1 MEQARADP
9 ATHYL
14 ICRGTAHLVR
24 REPPAIAF
32 LGPENEAISAIDAS
46 RLTLLGWFRG
56 HRCVLVDLPEDL
68 TLAPP
73 GTVFEEL
80 RPLLPLQ
87 AADET
92 ALLAYAR
99 ALIVW
104 RSRQRHCGVC
114 GAPTWP
120 RNAGHVL
127 VCTNEPARASSSPA
141 SIPPSSCWLR
151 TARGRCSGGR
161 PPGRPGATP
170 HLAGFVEPGESL
182 EDAVAREVEEETSV
196 HVRRRA
202 LLRLQPWPF
211 PASLM
216 LGFHAHADAD
226 AGEVRLDGELEDAR
240 WFRLDELRAAHHP
253 AASTPHH
260 RASSARGL
268 VQYPIEELR
277 PCPPRYSRAGQARRG
292 SGSPPACGPSPGPC
306 SQPRGCAALR
316 RGPTSASTSM
326 GSTASCAAT
335 CWRC

>member
-114 GAPTWP
+114 GAPTLP

-127 VCTNEPARASSSPA
+127 VCTNEACKSEFFPRIDPAIIVLVTDRSRALLGRQA
-141 SIPPSSCWLR
+141 SW
-151 TARGRCSGGR
+151 
-161 PPGRPGATP
+161 PPGRYSA
-170 HLAGFVEPGESL
+170 LAGFVEPGESL

-196 HVRRRA
+196 HVRNVRYFA
-202 LLRLQPWPF
+202 SQPWPF

-240 WFRLDELRAAHHP
+240 WFRLDELRAAP
-253 AASTPHH
+253 TILLPPPHT
-260 RASSARGL
+260 
-268 VQYPIEELR
+268 I
-277 PCPPRYSRAGQARRG
+277 ARRLLE
-292 SGSPPACGPSPGPC
+292 AWF
-306 SQPRGCAALR
+306 
-316 RGPTSASTSM
+316 STQ
-326 GSTASCAAT
+326 
-335 CWRC
+335 

>member
-1 MEQARADP
+1 MTTAPGPSLHRHAEARLQEDWVEQARADP

-114 GAPTWP
+114 GAPTLP

-127 VCTNEPARASSSPA
+127 VCTNEACKSEFFPRIDPAIIVLVTDRSRALLGRQA
-141 SIPPSSCWLR
+141 SW
-151 TARGRCSGGR
+151 
-161 PPGRPGATP
+161 PPGRYSA
-170 HLAGFVEPGESL
+170 LAGFVEPGESL

-196 HVRRRA
+196 HVRNVRYFA
-202 LLRLQPWPF
+202 SQPWPF

-240 WFRLDELRAAHHP
+240 WFRLDELRAAP
-253 AASTPHH
+253 TILLPPPHT
-260 RASSARGL
+260 
-268 VQYPIEELR
+268 I
-277 PCPPRYSRAGQARRG
+277 ARRLLE
-292 SGSPPACGPSPGPC
+292 AWF
-306 SQPRGCAALR
+306 
-316 RGPTSASTSM
+316 ST
-326 GSTASCAAT
+326 
-335 CWRC
+335 